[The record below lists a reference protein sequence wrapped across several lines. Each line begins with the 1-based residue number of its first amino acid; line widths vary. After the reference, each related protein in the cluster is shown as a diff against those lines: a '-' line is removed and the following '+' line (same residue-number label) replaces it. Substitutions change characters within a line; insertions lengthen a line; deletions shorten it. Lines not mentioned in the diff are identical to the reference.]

1 MKLSYRHASITAGN
15 ELSLLRCQSD
25 SRSREASCVLVD
37 AGTGL
42 DVADLLGPADD
53 PVAVCLAHA
62 DHYQSLGECVRVGA
76 TVYRESRQSVR
87 VVRKSKSSVMTVGHR
102 PPNLR
107 AGDVREQ
114 LTRDFLSQ
122 TT

>member
-87 VVRKSKSSVMTVGHR
+87 GRT
-102 PPNLR
+102 
-107 AGDVREQ
+107 EIEEF
-114 LTRDFLSQ
+114 RDDRWTPS
-122 TT
+122 TEPASG